1 VVDCSKYRLTDYYL
15 TSSEQYFSIFK
26 TRTNSLIKTN
36 YKLYRTEEGMG
47 QLEQRLLTTIRKI
60 WRGTIHLDFYSI
72 YNAHS
77 LFRTQQ
83 NRDTLKHVIHYCQR
97 PYFPYYNLTTQL
109 REGTNYHGSLF
120 YWWRK
125 SEYSEKTIDL
135 SQITDKLYHIMLYTS
150 PWTRFEL
157 TTSVVMGTDCIYSCK
172 SNYHTITTMTAPWV
186 ICYLIMY
193 NCSCFIYRV

>member
-1 VVDCSKYRLTDYYL
+1 MVDCSKYRLTDYYL

-150 PWTRFEL
+150 SWAGLEL
-157 TTSVVMGTDCIYSCK
+157 TTLVVIVKVLIY
-172 SNYHTITTMTAPWV
+172 W
-186 ICYLIMY
+186 YLVNI
-193 NCSCFIYRV
+193 